1 MNDKLKDELLNSI
14 AEIIHNLSL
23 IIYKI
28 EKSTKKQKNN
38 KKDMLKPLLDN
49 SCFCDNLGCDK
60 CEDE

>member
-28 EKSTKKQKNN
+28 EKSSQKQKDKI
-38 KKDMLKPLLDN
+38 KKSMLKPLLDN
-49 SCFCDNLGCDK
+49 SD
-60 CEDE
+60 DE